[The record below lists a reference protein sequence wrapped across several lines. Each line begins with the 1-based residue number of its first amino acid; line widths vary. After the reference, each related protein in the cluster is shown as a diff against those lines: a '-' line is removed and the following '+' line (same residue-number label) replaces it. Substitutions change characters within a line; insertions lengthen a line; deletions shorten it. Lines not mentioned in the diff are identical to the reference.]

1 MIATVPYV
9 EERFAHFNEL
19 CFGGELP
26 SVVIKLSRARTYL
39 GRMEYRNVRNLF
51 GKVVRHDGFVMRIS
65 TVFDLSES
73 RLDDVIVH
81 EMIHCHI
88 AFANLR
94 DTSSHGRIFRSI
106 MKDLN
111 ARFGLDIQ
119 VSHRLPDAPVRRQ
132 GSVRVC
138 LSKLDD
144 GEYGVTVCSEA
155 MSVRLKRILPRFYR
169 ISESRWFVSDDPFF
183 SRFPH
188 SRSPKIYKIS
198 QEDAERLISEYFY
211 KSY

>member
-1 MIATVPYV
+1 MIATVSYV

-26 SVVIKLSRARTYL
+26 SVAIKLSRARTYL
-39 GRMEYRNVRNLF
+39 GRMEYHNVRNLF
-51 GKVVRHDGFVMRIS
+51 GRVVGHDDFVMRIS
-65 TVFDLSES
+65 TVFELSAS
-73 RLDDVIVH
+73 QLDDVIVH

-88 AFANLR
+88 ACANLR

-111 ARFGLDIQ
+111 ARFNLDIR
-119 VSHRLPDAPVRRQ
+119 VSHRIPDVPVRKR
-132 GSVRVC
+132 GSVWVC
-138 LSKLDD
+138 LSKLYD

-155 MSVRLKRILPRFYR
+155 MAVRLKRLLPRFYR

-198 QEDAERLISEYFY
+198 ANDAERLISEQFL
-211 KSY
+211 

>member
-1 MIATVPYV
+1 MIATVPYI
-9 EERFAHFNEL
+9 EERFAHFNDL

-51 GKVVRHDGFVMRIS
+51 GKVVRHEDFVMRIS

-88 AFANLR
+88 AYANLR

-111 ARFGLDIQ
+111 SRFGLDVR
-119 VSHRLPDAPVRRQ
+119 VSHKMPAVPLGRQ

-138 LSKLDD
+138 LSRMPD

-155 MSVRLKRILPRFYR
+155 MAVRLKRLLPRFYR
-169 ISESRWFVSDDPFF
+169 ISEAWWFVSNDPFF
-183 SRFPH
+183 SRFPR

-198 QEDAERLISEYFY
+198 SEDAKRLISDYLQ
-211 KSY
+211 